1 MNYKSI
7 NRRLISHVITTL
19 LACCAC
25 VNTFAQ
31 DCPNLAGSTSF
42 KPSMGHDGDYYYS
55 ISNVELDGPMG
66 NFLGTSATLADS
78 AHAFHPDSTRFVYA
92 VTDSLP
98 RLVKTFPMMDQ
109 PVMVTSLKCDKL
121 AQLLTFTVTNIKPGT
136 TVKVTG
142 SVGVVYADE
151 DDGFHRVS
159 YDGGKT
165 YNWKNENSPNL
176 QVGTAGDMK
185 NLAVPYDKGEVAID
199 YEYKLGASESSVTFI
214 IQTGYNFNE
223 YDYIIFSGL
232 KIQGCLNPVI
242 KSSQGSKVCQGE
254 QALFSLNKEYNA
266 SSYKWEWNDG
276 SGWSVIG
283 TGKSVMQEIMKP
295 GSVRCTMDG
304 IMTEPFDVEPVVCC
318 EVNNKPASRKTVFF
332 EDFGHFKDAYTYVNK
347 DGDESKVDFSYR
359 TNTSFNIPMH
369 DYDDASGTTGSKSG
383 ATKGGQINDGTYAVV
398 VPTPKGYYTRD
409 NDPYTMAEWM
419 NGVVADHTSALD
431 GNANGAALFINVNKN
446 YQAATGTSGYSGP
459 IFQSQI
465 DGLCANK
472 ELTFETYIANMSGG
486 QDPYVSIYIMSTDL
500 STVYGKQEN
509 VLASANGGWIQ
520 MKIEDIIVKD
530 ATSVVMQVVADCGSR
545 CNDGQ
550 YWEKGNDLIIDD
562 IKFMTCAPPSI
573 NIYSDLENFTQDTTI
588 CSDATITVQAPT
600 SKLLEDYFGGI
611 ARFLYQASVDG
622 GKTWS
627 NLANIDKAS
636 YSVETKEFAK
646 AEEIQIRV
654 IVGSSS
660 ALDAFWENPNAVIT
674 GDDCSDY
681 SISDPFIITRAGDID
696 MGNDFTGSDCKG
708 AEVTLKGVENDEIVS
723 WKWQDD
729 KENDLTELSKEEA
742 DKDYTFEL
750 SEKTS
755 IYFIGYSADGC
766 KGKRKYTMDVN
777 PTAEVELLLDTLCG
791 ESMLTTNVTPSTA
804 TITATL
810 DGAEFT
816 LASGETT
823 FKGETEVGEL
833 KVTAIAKG
841 YCESPEASV
850 TIAYNAIPDKPKTKD
865 LNLAIGSGNAD
876 FTGAATATGKNSLN
890 WYNKYPGSASDKAPE
905 LPLSAAGTFEYW
917 VTQVSEEGCE
927 SDTAKVT
934 VVITSMPSPKTRDTV
949 VCVNSTVDLAT
960 LAEINPADG
969 RDASDYELVWYED
982 NENKGSSTP
991 TAVNTTAAGK
1001 QTYYV
1006 TQKDTKFKTPNQ
1018 PHTAFNP
1025 HLGNNESDPATIVV
1039 EVYGVPELD
1048 EDEINYCVGDTPSQL
1063 TASAAAS
1070 TSDYIK
1076 ANGYLWYEEDAT
1088 TGVTTAP
1095 TPSTEEAGKHT
1106 YGVTA
1111 TYTLPDGITTCESSE
1126 KANIF
1131 VNVYES
1137 SAPSSATI
1145 QYIKS
1150 DADASN
1156 NFPALTEKTSYW
1168 TEEEGYTYKY
1178 STISESS
1185 SLPSTNP
1192 EDWEVKAPQP
1202 HYDVNTLAGGTATL
1216 YCYVTRIDKSNPL
1229 ACPSTP
1235 VLLTIRISDALP
1247 PLAKDAFVCE
1257 GDAFPK
1263 LEATADQMDPSNP
1276 KTYEIRWYGTTD
1288 PTTSTDAKFVTDN
1301 PYDPSVSEAKVT
1313 AHKQT
1318 TYDYYVTQYDPDTKA
1333 ESAPTK
1339 VTVTVY
1345 PKPQITPEEIPAQCD
1360 GEVDLSAGWSVSN
1373 SDQVGKLTPVYKN
1386 DASKEVESSVDAS
1399 GDYTVELSYSIATK
1413 DDNIIVENA
1422 TCYSEPSDIKVQ
1434 IDHLTQPYFYDSPT
1448 TACPL
1453 TQVDLKAKSDEYAPS
1468 VSYEISGTGIASA
1481 HKGESYS
1488 FETSNKVG
1496 TRYGF
1501 VVKAIANTCEMTS
1514 DSFYVT
1520 VGDGPVVGTM
1530 TISEEIENGNTSLP
1544 TNGFKDDVEREV
1556 YTCGGDVTL
1565 SVDYEKSEGD
1575 YAWYLDNKKIGEGA
1589 SLKIEASD
1597 KASDLVYEVRY
1608 INQCNTSAQI
1618 LVHNQ
1623 PFSVTPSPEEISLC
1637 EYESFTDKIT
1647 VTAGSGYT
1655 PRIQWY
1661 LNGSI
1666 LTGGNEATYTQAK
1679 VTEKNDEGQYAYVV
1693 TNGGCTRKG
1702 DSKKLDVLPYIQVDD
1717 FEAEMIAPRS
1727 QDYTITLQGVIPS
1740 SVEKI
1745 AWVEKGEILQESSA
1759 TSYTIPAIDTD
1770 HTYTIELSD
1779 PAYCS
1784 AQTSATVWVDALLH
1798 LKVELTATMCE
1809 NSTSVMEI
1817 DTTGTGAF
1825 RQEAK
1830 GVKHELYVERE
1841 MDGSTTKYTED
1852 KLTLKN
1858 GKLQLP
1864 IMGES
1869 SATYK
1874 IIFKY
1879 GEQQEDTTIH
1889 VNVIPAISVKLPETP
1904 TICEGEETV
1913 LSVSDVAPEGTTI
1926 SWKEDPTI
1934 TSGRESESITAKP
1947 IYNNGTDHQS
1957 VYAYKVVAYNEFC
1970 KDQKEYT
1977 VTVKVDEPL
1986 SGQITGPESIC
1997 EGSKVKLDASSYQA
2011 SQYTWSALGET
2022 KSSEETLHD
2031 QPIQTTTYD
2040 LEMMRGTCKAE
2051 ESYTLA
2057 ITSLP
2062 EISAIDSTG
2071 IRERNIITV
2080 PGKGTG
2086 AFTYWV
2092 DMDDTRSESSLFDNL
2107 KFSKHIAYV
2116 QDEKGCKSSMSFE
2129 VMAPSIMIDPWFS
2142 PNGDGVKDTWIVGN
2156 LAQVY
2161 PNATVK
2167 IFDRYGKLLAE
2178 YLGAKADGWDG
2189 TYNGHEMPSTDY
2201 WYLIEIE
2208 EISRQFAGHFTLI
2221 RR

>member
-1 MNYKSI
+1 MNIRSI
-7 NRRLISHVITTL
+7 KNGIFRRIATSLV
-19 LACCAC
+19 ACCAC
-25 VNTFAQ
+25 ANLFAQ

-42 KPSMGHDGDYYYS
+42 APSIGHDGDYYYS
-55 ISNVELDGPMG
+55 IGNVELDGPMG

-98 RLVKTFPMMDQ
+98 RLVETFPMLDQ
-109 PVMVTSLKCDKL
+109 PAMVTSLKCDKL

-142 SVGVVYADE
+142 SVGVLYADE

-185 NLAVPYDKGEVAID
+185 NLAVPYDKGKVAID
-199 YEYKLGASESSVTFI
+199 YEYTLGASESSVTFI

-223 YDYIIFSGL
+223 YDYIAFYGL

-254 QALFSLNKEYNA
+254 QALFTLNKEYNA

-304 IMTEPFDVEPVVCC
+304 IMTEPFDVEPIVCC

-383 ATKGGQINDGTYAVV
+383 AIKGGQINDGTYAVI
-398 VPTPKGYYTRD
+398 VPTPKGYYTND

-588 CSDATITVQAPT
+588 CSDVSITVQAPT

-622 GKTWS
+622 GKTWT

-696 MGNDFTGSDCKG
+696 MGNDFVGSDCKG
-708 AEVTLKGVENDEIVS
+708 AEVTLIGVENDEVAS

-729 KENDLTELSKEEA
+729 QENDLTELSKDVA

-750 SEKTS
+750 LEETE
-755 IYFIGYSADGC
+755 IYFIGFSKDGC
-766 KGKRKYTMDVN
+766 KGKRKYTMKMN
-777 PTAEVELLLDTLCG
+777 PTAEVKLQLDTLCG
-791 ESMLTTNVTPSTA
+791 KSLLTTTVTPSTA

-810 DGAEFT
+810 DDAEFT

-823 FKGETEVGEL
+823 FTGAEEVGKL
-833 KVTAIAKG
+833 KVTATATG
-841 YCESPEASV
+841 YCESPEESV
-850 TIAYNAIPDKPKTKD
+850 TIVYNEIPEKPKTKD

-890 WYNKYPGSASDKAPE
+890 WYTAYPGSASANAPE
-905 LPLSAAGTFEYW
+905 LSLSTAGTFEYW
-917 VTQVSEEGCE
+917 VSQVSEEGCE
-927 SDTAKVT
+927 GDTAKVT

-949 VCVNSTVDLAT
+949 VCVNSTVDLTT

-969 RDASDYELVWYED
+969 RDPGDYELVWYED
-982 NENKGSSTP
+982 NENKGSATP
-991 TAVNTTAAGK
+991 ITVNTATAGI

-1006 TQKDTKFKTPNQ
+1006 TQKDTKFKTPSQ

-1025 HLGNNESDPATIVV
+1025 HLGDNESDPVTIVV
-1039 EVYGVPELD
+1039 EVYGAPDLSD
-1048 EDEINYCVGDTPSQL
+1048 DNIDYCVGDTPTQL
-1063 TASAAAS
+1063 TAGEAKS

-1088 TGVTTAP
+1088 AGVTTAP
-1095 TPSTEEAGKHT
+1095 TPSTDEAGKQT

-1111 TYTLPDGITTCESSE
+1111 TYTLSDGTTCESAN
-1126 KANIF
+1126 KATIE
-1131 VNVYES
+1131 VNVYETT
-1137 SAPSSATI
+1137 APSSATI

-1150 DADASN
+1150 DADGNN
-1156 NFPALTEKTSYW
+1156 NFPALTDKSSYW
-1168 TEEEGYTYKY
+1168 TEGEGYTYKY
-1178 STISESS
+1178 SSISESS
-1185 SLPSTNP
+1185 SLPTTQP
-1192 EDWEVKAPQP
+1192 EDWNEKAPQP
-1202 HYDVNTLAGGTATL
+1202 NYDVNTLAGGTATL
-1216 YCYVTRIDKSNPL
+1216 YCYVTRVDKNNPL
-1229 ACPSTP
+1229 ACYSTP

-1247 PLAKDAFVCE
+1247 PLAKDAYVCE
-1257 GDAFPK
+1257 GEAFPK
-1263 LEATADQMDPSNP
+1263 LEAKADQMDPANP
-1276 KTYEIRWYGTTD
+1276 KAYEIRWYGTTD
-1288 PTTSTDAKFVTDN
+1288 PTTSSDAKFVTEN
-1301 PYDPSVSEAKVT
+1301 PYDPSVSEAKAT
-1313 AHKQT
+1313 AHEQT
-1318 TYDYYVTQYDPDTKA
+1318 SYYYYVTQYDPETKA

-1345 PKPQITPEEIPAQCD
+1345 PKPQITLEEIPAQCD
-1360 GEVDLSAGWSVSN
+1360 GEVDLSKGWSVSN
-1373 SDQVGKLTPVYKN
+1373 MDQVGKLTAVYTN
-1386 DASKEVESSVDAS
+1386 DASQEINSNVDAS
-1399 GDYTVELSYSIATK
+1399 GDYIVKLSYSIATT
-1413 DDNIIVENA
+1413 DENIVVENA
-1422 TCYSEPSDIKVQ
+1422 TCYSEPADIKVQ

-1453 TQVDLKAKSDEYAPS
+1453 TQVDLNVQSDEYDPN
-1468 VSYEISGTGIASA
+1468 VTYEISGTGIATA
-1481 HKGESYS
+1481 HEGDSYS
-1488 FETSNKVG
+1488 FETSSKVG

-1501 VVKAIANTCEMTS
+1501 VVKAIANTCEIIS
-1514 DSFYVT
+1514 DSFFVT

-1530 TISEEIENGNTSLP
+1530 NISEEIENGNASLP

-1556 YTCGGDVTL
+1556 YTCGGDITL
-1565 SVDYEKSEGD
+1565 TVDYEKSEGD
-1575 YAWYLDNKKIGEGA
+1575 YTWYLNNQKVGEGA
-1589 SLKIEASD
+1589 SYTIDASD
-1597 KASDLVYEVRY
+1597 KANDLVYEVRY
-1608 INQCNTSAQI
+1608 VNQCNTAAQI

-1623 PFSVTPSPEEISLC
+1623 PFSVTPTPEEIAIC
-1637 EYESFTDKIT
+1637 ENESFIDKIT
-1647 VTAGSGYT
+1647 VTAGNGYT
-1655 PRIQWY
+1655 PQIQWY
-1661 LNGSI
+1661 LNDEV
-1666 LTGGNEATYTQAK
+1666 LTGASASTYSKSK
-1679 VTEKNDEGQYAYVV
+1679 VSEKEDEGQYSYVV
-1693 TNGGCTRKG
+1693 TNGGCMKKG

-1717 FEAEMIAPRS
+1717 FEEEMIAPRS
-1727 QDYTITLQGVIPS
+1727 QDFTITLKGVKPTNVS
-1740 SVEKI
+1740 HI
-1745 AWVEKGEILQESSA
+1745 AWIEKGETIQESASP
-1759 TSYTIPAIDTD
+1759 SYTIPAIDAD

-1779 PAYCS
+1779 PAYCP
-1784 AQTSATVWVDALLH
+1784 AQTTATVWVDALLQ
-1798 LKVELTATMCE
+1798 LKVDLTATMCE
-1809 NSTSVMEI
+1809 KSSSVMEI

-1830 GVKHELYVERE
+1830 GVKHELYVERV
-1841 MDGSTTKYTED
+1841 MDGTTTKYTED

-1864 IMGES
+1864 IVGES
-1869 SATYK
+1869 SATYT
-1874 IIFKY
+1874 IVFKY
-1879 GEQQEDTTIH
+1879 GEQREDTTIN
-1889 VNVIPAISVKLPETP
+1889 VKVIPAISVKLPEVT
-1904 TICEGEETV
+1904 TICEGEETE
-1913 LSVSDVAPEGTTI
+1913 LSVSDVSPEGTTI

-1934 TSGRESESITAKP
+1934 LNGRESESITVKP
-1947 IYNNGTDHQS
+1947 TYNNGTNHQS
-1957 VYAYKVVAYNEFC
+1957 TYTYTVIAYNEFC

-1977 VTVKVDEPL
+1977 VKVNVDEPL
-1986 SGQITGPESIC
+1986 SGEIAGPISIC
-1997 EGSKVKLDASSYQA
+1997 EGASAQLDASSFQA
-2011 SQYTWSALGET
+2011 SQYTWSVNGESR
-2022 KSSEETLHD
+2022 SSSATIND
-2031 QPIQTTTYD
+2031 KPSQSTVYD
-2040 LEMMRGTCKAE
+2040 LEMSRGTCQAKE
-2051 ESYTLA
+2051 HYTLEV
-2057 ITSLP
+2057 TSLP
-2062 EISAIDSTG
+2062 EIASVDSVG
-2071 IRERNIITV
+2071 IRDRNIITV

-2086 AFTYWV
+2086 AFRYWV
-2092 DMDDTRSESSLFDNL
+2092 DNEESSSTTSLFEDL
-2107 KFSKHIAYV
+2107 KFNNHIAYV
-2116 QDEKGCKSSMSFE
+2116 QDERGCKSSLPFV
-2129 VMAPSIMIDPWFS
+2129 VMAPPIIIDPWFS
-2142 PNGDGVKDTWIVGN
+2142 PNGDGIKDTWVVKN
-2156 LAQVY
+2156 LTEIY
-2161 PNATVK
+2161 PNAVVQ
-2167 IFDRYGKLLAE
+2167 IFDRYGKLLIE
-2178 YLGAKADGWDG
+2178 FLGDKADGWDG
-2189 TYNGHEMPSTDY
+2189 TYNGQAMPSTDY
-2201 WYLIEIE
+2201 WYLIDIE
-2208 EISRQFAGHFTLI
+2208 EISRQYKGHFTLI